1 MSCQKNTEAQNMR
14 DREIMSEIE
23 KAQKE
28 MIDAS
33 IPSESMPQNGGANSK
48 IVHAITAVIYT
59 VIAGGSYSI
68 ITVLLDKP
76 DFVTALGKIPK
87 CVPGSLGAVFTDLV
101 SFLPLGNLGSPITID
116 CAQRELLIAQ
126 TKVNLL
132 LWVKAIM
139 GTTVISSYIYI
150 YKCVNDMLDTG
161 TCDLFGAALGAAPVV
176 APVAAPGGSGKKYR
190 KLRQQ
195 TKNNNLKSLRN
206 KKLRSR
212 KNKK

>member
-1 MSCQKNTEAQNMR
+1 MSCQTNTEAQNMR

-28 MIDAS
+28 IDAS
-33 IPSESMPQNGGANSK
+33 IPSESMLQNGGANPK
-48 IVHAITAVIYT
+48 IVHAITAAVYA
-59 VIAGGSYSI
+59 VVLGGSYSFI
-68 ITVLLDKP
+68 SVLLDKP
-76 DFVTALGKIPK
+76 DIVTALGKLPK
-87 CVPGSLGAVFTDLV
+87 CSTGSSGAVFTDLV
-101 SFLPLGNLGSPITID
+101 ALVSPTTID

-126 TKVNLL
+126 TKVNLMS
-132 LWVKAIM
+132 WIRVSF
-139 GTTVISSYIYI
+139 GTSVLAYNMLYQHI
-150 YKCVNDMLDTG
+150 NNMLDTG
-161 TCDLFGAALGAAPVV
+161 TCDLFNNVA

>member
-1 MSCQKNTEAQNMR
+1 MSCQTNTEAQNMR
-14 DREIMSEIE
+14 DREIMFDIE

-33 IPSESMPQNGGANSK
+33 ILSESMLQNGGANSK
-48 IVHAITAVIYT
+48 IVHAITAVIYA
-59 VIAGGSYSI
+59 VIAGGSYSF

-101 SFLPLGNLGSPITID
+101 SLGSPTTID

-126 TKVNLL
+126 TKVTFLFWL
-132 LWVKAIM
+132 KAGM
-139 GTTVISSYIYI
+139 GTTVFASYNYIYELI
-150 YKCVNDMLDTG
+150 NNMLDTG
-161 TCDLFGAALGAAPVV
+161 TCDLFNNVV
-176 APVAAPGGSGKKYR
+176 APVAPGGSGKKYR